1 MKIKPCVIG
10 LLLLCLLTLSGCTNA
25 PRSPTPTII
34 YVGCPTVNSCPL
46 PGSSPAVNG
55 DLSADILQLETA
67 LVACGL
73 QVEAV
78 KQCQE
83 QHHVKTQTATPSLN
97 RQSAAVPD

>member
-1 MKIKPCVIG
+1 M
-10 LLLLCLLTLSGCTNA
+10 LTLSGCTSA
-25 PRSPTPTII
+25 PRSPVPTII

-55 DLSADILQLETA
+55 DLSADIRQLETA

>member
-1 MKIKPCVIG
+1 M
-10 LLLLCLLTLSGCTNA
+10 
-25 PRSPTPTII
+25 
-34 YVGCPTVNSCPL
+34 NSCPL
-46 PGSSPAVNG
+46 PGSNPAVNG
-55 DLSADILQLETA
+55 DLSADIRQLEAA

-97 RQSAAVPD
+97 QQSVAISD

>member
-1 MKIKPCVIG
+1 M
-10 LLLLCLLTLSGCTNA
+10 
-25 PRSPTPTII
+25 
-34 YVGCPTVNSCPL
+34 

-55 DLSADILQLETA
+55 DLSADIRQLETA

-97 RQSAAVPD
+97 RQPAAVAD

>member
-1 MKIKPCVIG
+1 M
-10 LLLLCLLTLSGCTNA
+10 TLSGCTSV
-25 PRSPTPTII
+25 PRLPAPTII
-34 YVGCPTVNSCPL
+34 YVGCPTVTSCPL
-46 PGSSPAVNG
+46 PGSNLVVNG
-55 DLSADILQLETA
+55 DLSADIRQLETA

-97 RQSAAVPD
+97 RQPATVAD

>member
-1 MKIKPCVIG
+1 MKIKSCVIG
-10 LLLLCLLTLSGCTNA
+10 LLLLCLLTLSGCTKD
-25 PRSPTPTII
+25 PHLPTPTII
-34 YVGCPTVNSCPL
+34 YVGCPTVTSCLL

-55 DLSADILQLETA
+55 DLSADIRQLETA

-97 RQSAAVPD
+97 RQSAAVAD

>member
-1 MKIKPCVIG
+1 M
-10 LLLLCLLTLSGCTNA
+10 TLSGCTSA
-25 PRSPTPTII
+25 PRSPAPAII
-34 YVGCPTVNSCPL
+34 YVGCPTVSSCPL

-55 DLSADILQLETA
+55 DLSADIRQLETA

-83 QHHVKTQTATPSLN
+83 QHNVKAQTATPSLN
-97 RQSAAVPD
+97 RQPAVIAD

>member
-1 MKIKPCVIG
+1 MA
-10 LLLLCLLTLSGCTNA
+10 LSGCTSA

-46 PGSSPAVNG
+46 PGSNPAVNG
-55 DLSADILQLETA
+55 DLSADIRQLEAA

-83 QHHVKTQTATPSLN
+83 QHHVKTQIATSSLN
-97 RQSAAVPD
+97 RQSAAVAD

>member
-1 MKIKPCVIG
+1 MKIKSCVIG
-10 LLLLCLLTLSGCTNA
+10 LLLLCLLTLSGCTKDPHLPA
-25 PRSPTPTII
+25 PTII
-34 YVGCPTVNSCPL
+34 YVGCPTVTSCPL

-55 DLSADILQLETA
+55 DLSADIRQLETA

-97 RQSAAVPD
+97 RQSATVTD

>member
-1 MKIKPCVIG
+1 M
-10 LLLLCLLTLSGCTNA
+10 SSCT
-25 PRSPTPTII
+25 
-34 YVGCPTVNSCPL
+34 L

-55 DLSADILQLETA
+55 DLSADIRQLEAA

-97 RQSAAVPD
+97 RQSATVTD

>member
-1 MKIKPCVIG
+1 M
-10 LLLLCLLTLSGCTNA
+10 TLSGCTSA
-25 PRSPTPTII
+25 PRSPAPTII
-34 YVGCPTVNSCPL
+34 YVGCPTVNSCAL

-55 DLSADILQLETA
+55 DLSADIRQLEAA

-83 QHHVKTQTATPSLN
+83 QHHVKTQDATPSLN
-97 RQSAAVPD
+97 RLPAAVSD